1 MLDRRPSGHWDW
13 LFDPNKYGT
22 DEQGRR
28 IVNAHGDVDVV
39 RSEHT
44 MHAVQLPV
52 EPGCIIEIDGQR
64 EKLVKFVADSLVFI
78 DPDDEIPEVGHPGIS
93 TREGVQH
100 FNTRVR
106 DANEVKVIQDG

>member
-13 LFDPNKYGT
+13 LFDPEKYGT
-22 DEQGRR
+22 DDQGRR
-28 IVNAHGDVDVV
+28 IVNSSGDVDVV

-52 EPGCIIEIDGQR
+52 ERGCIVEIDGQC
-64 EKLVKFVADSLVFI
+64 EKFAGFIGDSLVFVS
-78 DPDDEIPEVGHPGIS
+78 PDTELPDSGMPRS
-93 TREGVQH
+93 RTREGVQH

-106 DANEVKVIQDG
+106 DAEEVRVIQDG